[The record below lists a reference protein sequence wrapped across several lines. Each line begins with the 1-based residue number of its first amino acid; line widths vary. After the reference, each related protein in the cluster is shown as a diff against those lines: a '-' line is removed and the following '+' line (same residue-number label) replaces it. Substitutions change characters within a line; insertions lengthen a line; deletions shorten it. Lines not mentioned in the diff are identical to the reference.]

1 MSKKGVC
8 MLYFNPNVLYATAGT
23 TNNKKESDKYK
34 NLLGPTDPKI
44 DNEVREKL
52 ITARVGLLLKAS
64 FFGNLATRLKL
75 VNADEWCGTAATDG
89 RNFYYNSRFIK
100 MLKTKEIE
108 FLFGHEVLHCV
119 YDHFGRRG
127 DRDPQIWNIAND
139 FCVNGD
145 LVKHKVGELITTV
158 PALYDTKY
166 DGMSSEEVFD
176 DLMKNAKKINMSDLI
191 DKMIDEHLDGEGDG
205 EGDGEEG
212 EGNGKG
218 RPKLSEEERRAIRD
232 EIKEAMLAAAST
244 VDGAGNIPAG
254 VKRIIQ
260 DLTEPKMNW
269 RELLRMQLESTIK
282 SDYTWMRASR
292 KGWHMDAVMP
302 GMKLDPM
309 IDIALF
315 IDASGS
321 MDGDMLK
328 DILSETANIMES
340 FPAYKIH
347 VVTFDTECYNPQQ
360 YDSENLD
367 DIRDYEVQGGGGTD
381 FDAIFRYLKDNEI
394 EPKRLVVF
402 TDGYPW
408 GSWGDEN
415 YADTVWIL
423 HGTTT
428 IVPPWGQYAYYDD
441 AE

>member
-1 MSKKGVC
+1 MQF
-8 MLYFNPNVLYATAGT
+8 FNPNVLYATAGT

-52 ITARVGLLLKAS
+52 VTARVGLLLKAS

-176 DLMKNAKKINMSDLI
+176 DLMKNAKKLNMSDLI
-191 DKMIDEHLDGEGDG
+191 DKMIDEHLDGEG
-205 EGDGEEG
+205 EGDGDG
-212 EGNGKG
+212 DGDGNGKG

-232 EIKEAMLAAAST
+232 EIKEAMLAAAAT

-254 VKRIIQ
+254 VRRIIQ

-321 MDGDMLK
+321 MNENMLK

-367 DIRDYEVQGGGGTD
+367 DIRDYEVKGGGGTD

>member
-1 MSKKGVC
+1 MTSTTATKEDSKK
-8 MLYFNPNVLYATAGT
+8 FA
-23 TNNKKESDKYK
+23 
-34 NLLGPTDPKI
+34 NLLGETDPKI
-44 DNEVREKL
+44 DRIVREKL

-89 RNFYYNSRFIK
+89 RNFYYNSRFIQ
-100 MLKTKEIE
+100 MLRPKEIE

-127 DRDPQIWNIAND
+127 DRDPQLFNIAND
-139 FCVNGD
+139 FCVNAD
-145 LVKHKVGELITTV
+145 LIKHHVGEKITTV
-158 PALYDTKY
+158 PCLYDPKY
-166 DGMSSEEVFD
+166 DGMSSEEIYD
-176 DLMKNAKKINMSDLI
+176 ILYEKADKIDIGKLL
-191 DKMIDEHLDGEGDG
+191 DQMIDEHLDGEGDG
-205 EGDGEEG
+205 DSEDGE
-212 EGNGKG
+212 GKG
-218 RPKLSEEERRAIRD
+218 RPKLTAEERQAIKD
-232 EIKEAMLAAAST
+232 EIKEAMLAAAAT
-244 VDGAGNIPAG
+244 VDGAGNLPAG
-254 VKRIIQ
+254 VKRLIQ
-260 DLTEPKMNW
+260 ELTEPQMNW

-309 IDIALF
+309 IDIAVAL
-315 IDASGS
+315 DASGS
-321 MDGDMLK
+321 ISETMLK
-328 DILSETANIMES
+328 DFLGEIQGIMES
-340 FPAYKIH
+340 FPAYRIH
-347 VVTFDTECYNPQQ
+347 VVTFDTEAYNPVQ

-367 DIRDYEVQGGGGTD
+367 DICDYEIKGGGGTD
-381 FDAIFRYLKDNEI
+381 FDCIFNYLKDNEI

-402 TDGYPW
+402 TDGYPF

-428 IVPPWGQYAYYDD
+428 IVPPWGQHAYYD
-441 AE
+441 EEKTK